1 MSKVI
6 RSRMEA
12 LRRSLPRLPVLI
24 SRAVLPISWQQ
35 WLRARAPSLTAW
47 PPVGAVRFGTLR
59 RVHPVSHV
67 HGFDRGIPI
76 DRYYIEGFLSAH
88 ALDIRGNVLEIGDDT
103 YTRRFGGDR
112 VTKSDVLHL
121 VEGNQKA
128 TVVADLTSADHVPSD
143 SFDCIIL
150 TQTLQMIYDMR
161 AALRHLYRIL
171 RPGGVL
177 LATSHGISKI
187 SRRLGVDPW
196 GEYWRFTTQ
205 SAQRLF
211 EELFQPG
218 NVTVEANGNVLTA
231 ISFLH
236 GLSSGEL
243 KPYELD
249 YCDPDYEVLITVR
262 AVKSDRVDPRR
273 DRKVSERLAK

>member
-12 LRRSLPRLPVLI
+12 LRRSLPRLRVLMA
-24 SRAVLPISWQQ
+24 RAVLPISWQQ

-59 RVHPVSHV
+59 RLQPISRV
-67 HGFDRGIPI
+67 HGFDRGMPI
-76 DRYYIEGFLSAH
+76 DRYYIEQFLSAH
-88 ALDIRGNVLEIGDDT
+88 ALDIRGNVLEIGNDT

-112 VTKSDVLHL
+112 VTKSDVLDL
-121 VEGNQKA
+121 VEGNPKA

-161 AALRHLYRIL
+161 SALRHLYRIL

-196 GEYWRFTTQ
+196 GEYWRFTGD
-205 SAQRLF
+205 SARRLF
-211 EELFQPG
+211 EEVFCSG
-218 NVTVEANGNVLTA
+218 NVTVEAHGNILAA
-231 ISFLH
+231 IAFLH
-236 GLSSGEL
+236 GLASEEL
-243 KPYELD
+243 EQRELD
-249 YCDPDYEVLITVR
+249 YHDPDYEVLLTVR
-262 AVKSDRVDPRR
+262 AIKPKGPPRV
-273 DRKVSERLAK
+273 EQRL